1 MKKKVLEFK
10 AILES
15 YLNNYVELDK
25 KEEIV
30 VLLSLSS
37 HFHEVFGDV

>member
-10 AILES
+10 DVLES
-15 YLNNYVELDK
+15 YLNNYIDLDK

-37 HFHEVFGDV
+37 HFHEIFGDL